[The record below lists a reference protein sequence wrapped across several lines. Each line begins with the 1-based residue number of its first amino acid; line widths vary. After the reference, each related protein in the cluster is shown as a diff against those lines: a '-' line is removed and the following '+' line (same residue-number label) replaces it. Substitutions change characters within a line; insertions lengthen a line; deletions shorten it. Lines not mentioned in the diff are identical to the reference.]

1 MKNGVFSG
9 ENTLEMTI
17 NPQWHDHCFTGNRMK
32 VAEKTESHRLNVSQ
46 ENTIKMPMGLLGF
59 EQFKEFVLLANPED
73 EPFLWLQVIE
83 EPSLAFLVMS
93 PFMVVP
99 NYQPDIPDEDAGY
112 LGLQGPED
120 ACVLNIVTVSD
131 ATRATMNL
139 KGPIVLNRR
148 TLMAKQVIPANAAE
162 YSVQHPLPV
171 ETN

>member
-1 MKNGVFSG
+1 
-9 ENTLEMTI
+9 
-17 NPQWHDHCFTGNRMK
+17 
-32 VAEKTESHRLNVSQ
+32 
-46 ENTIKMPMGLLGF
+46 
-59 EQFKEFVLLANPED
+59 
-73 EPFLWLQVIE
+73 
-83 EPSLAFLVMS
+83 
-93 PFMVVP
+93 MVVP
-99 NYQPDIPDEDAGY
+99 TYQPDIPDEDAGY

-131 ATRATMNL
+131 ATKATMNL